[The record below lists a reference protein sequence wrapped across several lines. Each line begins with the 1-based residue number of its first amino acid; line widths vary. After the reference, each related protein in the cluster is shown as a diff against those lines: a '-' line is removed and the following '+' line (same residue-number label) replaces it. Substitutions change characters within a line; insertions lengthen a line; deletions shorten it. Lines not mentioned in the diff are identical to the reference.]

1 MGRFAINKGLKKI
14 LSKMGFSLL
23 SSYQGAQIFDIYGLA
38 DDVVATSFIGSTSRI
53 GGMTLDDLSKETVSF
68 WNKAF
73 PELPSKLEFFGFI
86 TSRPTGEYHAANPE
100 MSKLLHKAVGLGGKN
115 PAIENFKAYQEHMD
129 QAPITTLRDM
139 LEIKSDRSPISID
152 EVESATSIVERFC
165 TGGMSL
171 GAISRETHEVIA
183 IAMNRIGGKS
193 NSGEGGED
201 PIRWKALEDVQDGM
215 SESFPYLK
223 GLENGDIATS
233 AIKQVASG
241 RFGVTPHFLSNADQ
255 LEIKIAQG
263 AKPGEGGQ
271 LPGKKVSPYIAGLR
285 RSKPGVPLISPPPHH
300 DIYSIEDLAQ
310 LIYDLHQ
317 VNEGAKVSVKL
328 VSQAG
333 IGTIA
338 SGVAKANADVIQISG
353 HDGGTGASPVSSIKH
368 CGGPLELGLAEAHI
382 SLTENKLRD
391 RVILRADGGLRSGR
405 DVIMSAL
412 LGADEYGFG
421 TLAMI
426 ATGCIMA
433 RICHTNNCPVGVAS
447 QREDLR
453 KKFPGTPSDLV
464 NFFLFIAEEVR
475 EELAAMG
482 YKSLDEVIG
491 RGDLLKQ
498 RDIPLEKTQNFDAS
512 FLTQYAGSG
521 SMVSSERISQPTHS
535 NGPQL
540 EDTIIANKDFQNAVE
555 TEGTFDIT
563 TDIVNVDRAFG
574 GRIGGHVAYRY
585 GDNGFAGSININL
598 NGSAGQ
604 SFACFLVGGINL
616 NLVGEG
622 NDYVCKGMA
631 GGEVS
636 IMPPAD
642 LQAEATS
649 SVVIGNTA
657 LYGATGGRLFAN
669 GRAGERFSVRNSM
682 ADAVIEGVGDHCCE
696 YMTGGCVVVL
706 CPVGRNVAAGMTG
719 GLGYFYDED
728 ESFCS
733 KLNTEI
739 VIAQRVKSRAG
750 EQQLKGLISDH
761 YEKTNSKKAK
771 MLLDNWSSELPKFW
785 QIVPPSELGTPEA
798 ANEDIETEVMVEQNA

>member
-1 MGRFAINKGLKKI
+1 MG
-14 LSKMGFSLL
+14 
-23 SSYQGAQIFDIYGLA
+23 
-38 DDVVATSFIGSTSRI
+38 
-53 GGMTLDDLSKETVSF
+53 
-68 WNKAF
+68 
-73 PELPSKLEFFGFI
+73 
-86 TSRPTGEYHAANPE
+86 
-100 MSKLLHKAVGLGGKN
+100 
-115 PAIENFKAYQEHMD
+115 
-129 QAPITTLRDM
+129 
-139 LEIKSDRSPISID
+139 
-152 EVESATSIVERFC
+152 
-165 TGGMSL
+165 
-171 GAISRETHEVIA
+171 
-183 IAMNRIGGKS
+183 
-193 NSGEGGED
+193 
-201 PIRWKALEDVQDGM
+201 
-215 SESFPYLK
+215 
-223 GLENGDIATS
+223 
-233 AIKQVASG
+233 
-241 RFGVTPHFLSNADQ
+241 
-255 LEIKIAQG
+255 
-263 AKPGEGGQ
+263 
-271 LPGKKVSPYIAGLR
+271 
-285 RSKPGVPLISPPPHH
+285 
-300 DIYSIEDLAQ
+300 
-310 LIYDLHQ
+310 
-317 VNEGAKVSVKL
+317 
-328 VSQAG
+328 
-333 IGTIA
+333 
-338 SGVAKANADVIQISG
+338 
-353 HDGGTGASPVSSIKH
+353 
-368 CGGPLELGLAEAHI
+368 
-382 SLTENKLRD
+382 
-391 RVILRADGGLRSGR
+391 
-405 DVIMSAL
+405 
-412 LGADEYGFG
+412 
-421 TLAMI
+421 
-426 ATGCIMA
+426 
-433 RICHTNNCPVGVAS
+433 
-447 QREDLR
+447 
-453 KKFPGTPSDLV
+453 
-464 NFFLFIAEEVR
+464 
-475 EELAAMG
+475 
-482 YKSLDEVIG
+482 
-491 RGDLLKQ
+491 LKQ
-498 RDIPLEKTQNFDAS
+498 RDVPLEKTQNFDAS
-512 FLTQYAGSG
+512 FLTQYAGSS

-631 GGEVS
+631 GGEGS

-682 ADAVIEGVGDHCCE
+682 AD
-696 YMTGGCVVVL
+696 
-706 CPVGRNVAAGMTG
+706 